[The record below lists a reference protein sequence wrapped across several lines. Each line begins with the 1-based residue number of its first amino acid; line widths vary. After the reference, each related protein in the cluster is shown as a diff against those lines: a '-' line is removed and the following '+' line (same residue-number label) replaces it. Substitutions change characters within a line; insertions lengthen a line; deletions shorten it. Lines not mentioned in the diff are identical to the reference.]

1 MALFIVVILKGRGE
15 EEAAELGKS
24 SRRSW
29 GGGKKKSVWF
39 CGTQKPNG
47 EILETAI
54 PFCRHQLF
62 TWKSFFMLWQKLASV
77 DGGGSPLSYQSYD
90 PQTKSQ
96 IEVLLP

>member
-47 EILETAI
+47 EK
-54 PFCRHQLF
+54 F
-62 TWKSFFMLWQKLASV
+62 
-77 DGGGSPLSYQSYD
+77 
-90 PQTKSQ
+90 
-96 IEVLLP
+96 